1 MIPNIFMYSNN
12 FIYFRGIIFHNFRY
26 AIPQQQSMDELNSIL
41 GNETLLRTGDYQ
53 WDDEFNLGSSSL
65 QDEGRPKSVNVTQT

>member
-1 MIPNIFMYSNN
+1 
-12 FIYFRGIIFHNFRY
+12 
-26 AIPQQQSMDELNSIL
+26 MDELNSIL

-53 WDDEFNLGSSSL
+53 RDDEFNLGKSSL